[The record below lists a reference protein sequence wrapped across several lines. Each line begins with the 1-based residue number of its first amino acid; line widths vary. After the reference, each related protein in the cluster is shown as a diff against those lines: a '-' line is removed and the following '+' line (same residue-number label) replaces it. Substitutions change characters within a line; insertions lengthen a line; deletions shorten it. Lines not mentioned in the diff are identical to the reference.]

1 VNGVRGRPRDDHID
15 ESVLQAT
22 RDHLARHGYEAMSV
36 VAIAA
41 DAGTTRQA
49 VYRRW
54 PSKAELAAAAVAS
67 LADDQRAPIT
77 DDPFTDL
84 VAELASFALGV
95 SRPGGLSMIGTMLQ
109 DTTDPELVRRFR
121 RSVVAPRRT
130 RLRAILDRA
139 LADGLL
145 DADADVA
152 GAVPLLT
159 GSWYARALAG
169 DPVPRG
175 WAHRTA
181 SLVWRALG
189 GTPPPLR

>member
-1 VNGVRGRPRDDHID
+1 
-15 ESVLQAT
+15 
-22 RDHLARHGYEAMSV
+22 
-36 VAIAA
+36 
-41 DAGTTRQA
+41 
-49 VYRRW
+49 
-54 PSKAELAAAAVAS
+54 
-67 LADDQRAPIT
+67 
-77 DDPFTDL
+77 
-84 VAELASFALGV
+84 
-95 SRPGGLSMIGTMLQ
+95 GTMLQ
-109 DTTDPELVRRFR
+109 DTTDPDLVRRFR
-121 RSVVAPRRT
+121 RSVVAPRRK

-139 LADGLL
+139 VADGLV

-189 GTPPPLR
+189 GTPPSHGCAPRRAGERAGARRLSVGVRAAHSGRLLDADPLGGARRTRRGVGRVWRAGGPVR